1 MKKTTSKKNR
11 NGSIKKKAVKKVAK
25 KPKTI
30 KVTSKR
36 RQTKKQVSG
45 IKPHKQGDKK
55 NPKQVHKK
63 NLKHVHKYDP
73 EHIHKKTPDHVH
85 KNINTFKHKFQH
97 KNDMATLEHYHK
109 MLHSHVKNKD
119 IEHHVADHH
128 FKEYEEKHPD
138 YFNTMKSP
146 PQDNST

>member
-1 MKKTTSKKNR
+1 MRKTTSKKNR
-11 NGSIKKKAVKKVAK
+11 NGSIKKKVVKKVAK
-25 KPKTI
+25 KTKTI
-30 KVTSKR
+30 KATSK

-97 KNDMATLEHYHK
+97 KNDMATLHHYHK
-109 MLHSHVKNKD
+109 MLHGHVKNKD

-138 YFNTMKSP
+138 HFNTM
-146 PQDNST
+146 QSTPTR